1 MQGPPPTSSGLLE
14 RPLVR
19 AAVAI
24 VLLAALGGA
33 AIVVRA
39 QRGDGTTGPVST
51 AGAPTAVASAA
62 PEEGLGP
69 LDDQKPIKGQQAP
82 DFVLRNASGS
92 LVKLSALRGKVVWVN
107 FWASWC
113 VPCKQELPNIQKL
126 YDEKRADG
134 LEVLAVNWQD
144 DQETATSFFSS
155 RDLRL
160 PLLLDRTGSVYEQYR
175 LQGLPDSFFIDREG
189 KIAALQFGFL
199 TESKMRERLATA
211 GLP

>member
-1 MQGPPPTSSGLLE
+1 LLE

-199 TESKMRERLATA
+199 TESKMRERLAAA